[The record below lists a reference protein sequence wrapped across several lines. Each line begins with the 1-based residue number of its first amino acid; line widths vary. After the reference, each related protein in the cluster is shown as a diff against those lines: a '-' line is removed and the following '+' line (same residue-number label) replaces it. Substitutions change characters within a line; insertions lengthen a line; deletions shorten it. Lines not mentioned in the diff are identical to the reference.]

1 MVAHGVAN
9 SPTWVQVAN
18 PSSTPLVLRHG
29 SHLCYFHSRDEWE
42 TQEADIDP
50 VQDIPLDKHQ
60 DIPGQSNFG
69 AQGEQ
74 ILCTCSEKTSDA
86 WQYNSEYH
94 AGPDCIKRGIGVGQG
109 EGLITPESPI
119 PHTQTNGA
127 WQFILAQKPQQPV
140 YNEASSSGI

>member
-1 MVAHGVAN
+1 MASLDAIQGKFGFISPRKSLTNCMVAHGVAN

-18 PSSTPLVLRHG
+18 PSNTPLVLRHG

-42 TQEADIDP
+42 TQEANIDP

-94 AGPDCIKRGIGVGQG
+94 TGPDCIKRGIGVGH
-109 EGLITPESPI
+109 S
-119 PHTQTNGA
+119 N
-127 WQFILAQKPQQPV
+127 KD
-140 YNEASSSGI
+140 